1 MTIIPTHNI
10 PSETEVII
18 TWSESDSDD
27 ILEYIV
33 NVREY
38 SMRGGSDRV
47 LMDSIDGYPLLTTDK
62 EHTVKSLGKIY

>member
-1 MTIIPTHNI
+1 MIATHNVT
-10 PSETEVII
+10 SETEVII

-38 SMRGGSDRV
+38 SMRGGSDGL
-47 LMDSIDGYPLLTTDK
+47 LMDPINGYPLLTTDT
-62 EHTVKSLGKIY
+62 EHIVKSLSKI